1 MTLVCLHA
9 LCLSS
14 ESSKFFKCSLRSMS
28 LIDLI
33 IGCWIEAHPSP
44 NRISIVLNESF
55 ERYIRIDLM
64 VYLFTLLLIGLFT
77 LTSIGTLFTLLLIGT
92 FYRVTHTLIDRDF
105 LIGLLTLTLIGTFH
119 RVTHTHIDRDFLIGL
134 LTLIST
140 RFTSLHFYSIHSHHF
155 DRDNHFHT
163 NSIQFTSIGSIGST
177 HFHSLL

>member
-105 LIGLLTLTLIGTFH
+105 LIGLLTL
-119 RVTHTHIDRDFLIGL
+119 
-134 LTLIST
+134 IST